1 CTDVVKDENTGEIL
15 EVHCTYDPESRG
27 GNSPD
32 GRKVRGTIHWVSE
45 KHAVEA
51 EVRLYDHLFSV
62 PDPDSY
68 KDGDFTDLINPDSLK
83 VLKSCKLEPG
93 LKDAKPGDMFQFIR
107 LGYFCVDRVDSTEDA
122 PVFNR
127 TVSLKDTWSKIA
139 NKEA

>member
-1 CTDVVKDENTGEIL
+1 MGAYFIKCTDVVKDENTGEIL

-83 VLKSCKLEPG
+83 VP
-93 LKDAKPGDMFQFIR
+93 
-107 LGYFCVDRVDSTEDA
+107 
-122 PVFNR
+122 
-127 TVSLKDTWSKIA
+127 KIL
-139 NKEA
+139 